1 MKFLNLACKFG
12 LKTALSDL
20 KLRIKNWNKH
30 GRITWRNPRKW
41 KAWKRNT
48 DIIPLACLIA
58 FGIMVATVILIATQI
73 VSITT
78 YQCSFYEC
86 PTIKRIIAPEVS
98 AKELPNHTT
107 ITATITGYNA
117 EVGQTDATP
126 NIMASGKN
134 VYVGAIACPRKYPF
148 GTKVEIDGIIYTCED
163 RLNIKYDNRFDI
175 YFESYEDAINWGK
188 QTKQIIIY

>member
-20 KLRIKNWNKH
+20 KLRIKQWAKRQ
-30 GRITWRNPRKW
+30 RITTLNKRKW
-41 KAWKRNT
+41 REWQRNT
-48 DIIPLACLIA
+48 DIIPLAVLCA

-73 VSITT
+73 VLITT
-78 YQCSFYEC
+78 YQHSFHQC
-86 PTIKRIIAPEVS
+86 PTIKRIIVPEVS
-98 AKELPNHTT
+98 AKEIPKNI

-117 EVGQTDATP
+117 LPNQTQGDP

-148 GTKVEIDGIIYTCED
+148 GTKVEIDNVIYTCED

-175 YFESYEDAINWGK
+175 FFEHYEDAINWGK
-188 QTKQIIIY
+188 QTKQVIIY